1 MVDRKENEMATS
13 MFGFVADA
21 GHGWLK
27 VLRNEIDDLG
37 IADKISQY
45 SYMNP
50 KTDEVYL
57 EEDCDMPRFLKAY
70 KEKYGDE
77 IRLIETHTD
86 YWWGREALPSFT
98 A

>member
-1 MVDRKENEMATS
+1 MATS

-37 IADKISQY
+37 IAKDISSF
-45 SYMNP
+45 SYVNP
-50 KTDEVYL
+50 HTGEVYL
-57 EEDCDMPRFLKAY
+57 EEDCDMPRFLEAY
-70 KEKYGDE
+70 KKKYGDE
-77 IRLIETHTD
+77 IRLIESHTD
-86 YWWGREALPSFT
+86 WWWGREALPSFT